1 MIDDDTSVSH
11 RDWSMLSQQWYKKLV
26 IIVKHPTN
34 ASKGRPC
41 LWRRTIAGV
50 IKKLV
55 TPVTINVITIS
66 KVDFT
71 IDRVRRSTRS
81 TLRRAHKRMADNA
94 VNRKRKRNL
103 PHKKST
109 QLDAFVGELERTTSE
124 LEKLEKQN
132 WTARKKKLQKKKLQ
146 KKILSKSKFPNP
158 YA

>member
-1 MIDDDTSVSH
+1 M
-11 RDWSMLSQQWYKKLV
+11 
-26 IIVKHPTN
+26 
-34 ASKGRPC
+34 
-41 LWRRTIAGV
+41 
-50 IKKLV
+50 

-124 LEKLEKQN
+124 LEKLEKQIFDLEASYFAHSGPEGN
-132 WTARKKKLQKKKLQ
+132 IVAGWGSAKNFVDYSKRYS
-146 KKILSKSKFPNP
+146 KILQHTKNEVEIEKQRVFSLSSKSSPAYHTDRPGHQTISK
-158 YA
+158 